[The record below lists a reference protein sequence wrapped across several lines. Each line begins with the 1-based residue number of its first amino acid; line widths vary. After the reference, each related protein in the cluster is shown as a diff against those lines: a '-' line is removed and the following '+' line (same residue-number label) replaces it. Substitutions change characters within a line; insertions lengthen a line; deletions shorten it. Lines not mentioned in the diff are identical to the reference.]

1 MVDGIEIDK
10 DIAEETLLPDDLN
23 SLAVGSYVVPD
34 PRKRKQYPYVVL
46 GVVLLS
52 FITSLIIDF
61 VSFVPVIIILS
72 IVALLLFLVNNKF
85 KIQQQEVIERITNNI
100 DHSIGYYSIAL
111 TFQFTI
117 NNILTPVWTVI
128 VYSHE
133 NPPLNKTIIEIN
145 AFSGKVITEPYTENL
160 NAWEIFQK

>member
-10 DIAEETLLPDDLN
+10 DVAEETLLPDDLN

-34 PRKRKQYPYVVL
+34 PRKRNQYPYVVL

-52 FITSLIIDF
+52 FITSLLIDF

-72 IVALLLFLVNNKF
+72 IIALLLFLVNNKF

-111 TFQFTI
+111 TFQFTFK
-117 NNILTPVWTVI
+117 NILTPVWTVI

-133 NPPLNKTIIEIN
+133 NPPINKTIIEIN
-145 AFSGKVITEPYTENL
+145 AFSGKVISEPYTENL
-160 NAWEIFQK
+160 NAWEIF

>member
-10 DIAEETLLPDDLN
+10 DIAEETLVPDDLN

-111 TFQFTI
+111 TFQFTFK
-117 NNILTPVWTVI
+117 NILTPVWTVI

-160 NAWEIFQK
+160 NA

>member
-23 SLAVGSYVVPD
+23 SLAIGSYVVPD

-72 IVALLLFLVNNKF
+72 IIALLLFLVNNKF

-111 TFQFTI
+111 TFQFTFK
-117 NNILTPVWTVI
+117 NILTPVWTVI

-160 NAWEIFQK
+160 NA

>member
-34 PRKRKQYPYVVL
+34 PRKRQQYPYIVLSVVL
-46 GVVLLS
+46 IS
-52 FITSLIIDF
+52 FITSLMVGF
-61 VSFVPVIIILS
+61 VDFVPVLIILS
-72 IVALLLFLVNNKF
+72 FTSFLLFFVDNKF
-85 KIQQQEVIERITNNI
+85 KIQQQEVIEKITNNI

-111 TFQFTI
+111 TFQFTFK
-117 NNILTPVWTVI
+117 NLLTPVWTVI

-133 NPPLNKTIIEIN
+133 NPPLNKTIIEIS
-145 AFSGKVITEPYTENL
+145 AFSGRVITDPYTENI
-160 NAWEIFQK
+160 NA

>member
-34 PRKRKQYPYVVL
+34 PRKRSQYPYVVL

-61 VSFVPVIIILS
+61 VSFVPVIIILC

-85 KIQQQEVIERITNNI
+85 KIQQQEVIERITDNI

-111 TFQFTI
+111 TFQFTFM
-117 NNILTPVWTVI
+117 NILTPVWTVI

-160 NAWEIFQK
+160 NA

>member
-34 PRKRKQYPYVVL
+34 PRKRQQYPYIVLSVVL
-46 GVVLLS
+46 IS
-52 FITSLIIDF
+52 FITSLMVYF
-61 VSFVPVIIILS
+61 VDFVPVLIILS
-72 IVALLLFLVNNKF
+72 FTAFLLFFVDNKF
-85 KIQQQEVIERITNNI
+85 KIQQQEVIEKITNNI

-111 TFQFTI
+111 TFQFTFK
-117 NNILTPVWTVI
+117 NLLTPVWTVI

-133 NPPLNKTIIEIN
+133 NPPINKTIIEIS
-145 AFSGKVITEPYTENL
+145 AFSGRVITDPYTENI
-160 NAWEIFQK
+160 NA

>member
-10 DIAEETLLPDDLN
+10 NIAEETQLPDDLN

-52 FITSLIIDF
+52 FIASLMIDF
-61 VSFVPVIIILS
+61 VSFIPVIFILS
-72 IVALLLFLVNNKF
+72 IVSLLLFFVNNKF
-85 KIQQQEVIERITNNI
+85 KIQQTEVIEKITNNI
-100 DHSIGYYSIAL
+100 EHSIGYYSIAL
-111 TFQFTI
+111 TFQFTLKK
-117 NNILTPVWTVI
+117 ILTPVWTVI

-133 NPPLNKTIIEIN
+133 NPPNNKTIIEIS
-145 AFSGKVITEPYTENL
+145 AFSGEVITEPYTENL
-160 NAWEIFQK
+160 NA

>member
-52 FITSLIIDF
+52 FITSLIIEF

-111 TFQFTI
+111 TFQFSFK
-117 NNILTPVWTVI
+117 NILTPVWTVI

-160 NAWEIFQK
+160 NA

>member
-46 GVVLLS
+46 GVMLLTFVTSLMINFIS
-52 FITSLIIDF
+52 FIPVIFILGV
-61 VSFVPVIIILS
+61 VSF
-72 IVALLLFLVNNKF
+72 LLFFVNNKF
-85 KIQQQEVIERITNNI
+85 KIQQTEVIEKITKNI
-100 DHSIGYYSIAL
+100 EHSIGYYSIAL
-111 TFQFTI
+111 TFQFSLK
-117 NNILTPVWTVI
+117 NILTPVWTVI

-133 NPPLNKTIIEIN
+133 NPPINKTIIEIS
-145 AFSGKVITEPYTENL
+145 AFSGRVITDPYTENL
-160 NAWEIFQK
+160 NA

>member
-10 DIAEETLLPDDLN
+10 DVAKETLLPDDLN

-34 PRKRKQYPYVVL
+34 PSKRKQYPYVAL
-46 GVVLLS
+46 GVVLLIY
-52 FITSLIIDF
+52 ITSLMIDF

-72 IVALLLFLVNNKF
+72 IVSLLLFVVNNKY
-85 KIQQQEVIERITNNI
+85 KIRQQEVIEKISNNI

-111 TFQFTI
+111 TFQFTLKQ
-117 NNILTPVWTVI
+117 ILTPVWTVI

-133 NPPLNKTIIEIN
+133 NPPSNKTIIEIS
-145 AFSGKVITEPYTENL
+145 AFSGRVITEPYTEKL
-160 NAWEIFQK
+160 NA

>member
-52 FITSLIIDF
+52 LITSLIIEF

-72 IVALLLFLVNNKF
+72 SIALLLFLVNNKF
-85 KIQQQEVIERITNNI
+85 QIQQQEVIEKITNNI

-111 TFQFTI
+111 TFQFTFK
-117 NNILTPVWTVI
+117 NILTPVWTVI

-160 NAWEIFQK
+160 NA

>member
-46 GVVLLS
+46 GVGLLS
-52 FITSLIIDF
+52 FLTSLIIDF

-111 TFQFTI
+111 TFQFTFK
-117 NNILTPVWTVI
+117 NILTPVWTVI

-160 NAWEIFQK
+160 NA

>member
-34 PRKRKQYPYVVL
+34 PRKRKQYPFVVL
-46 GVVLLS
+46 GVMLLS
-52 FITSLIIDF
+52 FITSLIIEF

-72 IVALLLFLVNNKF
+72 IIALLLFVVNNKF
-85 KIQQQEVIERITNNI
+85 QIQQQEVIENISNNI

-111 TFQFTI
+111 TFQFTFK
-117 NNILTPVWTVI
+117 NILTPVWTVI

-133 NPPLNKTIIEIN
+133 NPPINKTIIEIN

-160 NAWEIFQK
+160 NA

>member
-23 SLAVGSYVVPD
+23 SLAVGSYVVPN
-34 PRKRKQYPYVVL
+34 PIKRKQYPYVVL

-52 FITSLIIDF
+52 FITSFIIDF

-72 IVALLLFLVNNKF
+72 IIALLLFLVNNKF
-85 KIQQQEVIERITNNI
+85 KIQQQEVIEKITNNI

-111 TFQFTI
+111 TFQFTFK
-117 NNILTPVWTVI
+117 NILTPVWTVI

-145 AFSGKVITEPYTENL
+145 AFSGEVITEPYTENL
-160 NAWEIFQK
+160 NA

>member
-34 PRKRKQYPYVVL
+34 PRKRKQYPFVVL

-52 FITSLIIDF
+52 FITSLIIEF
-61 VSFVPVIIILS
+61 VSLVPVIIILS
-72 IVALLLFLVNNKF
+72 IIALLLFVVNNKF
-85 KIQQQEVIERITNNI
+85 QIQQQEVIEKITNNI

-111 TFQFTI
+111 TFQFTFK
-117 NNILTPVWTVI
+117 NILTPVWTVI

-133 NPPLNKTIIEIN
+133 NPPINKTIIEIS

-160 NAWEIFQK
+160 NAWEIF

>member
-34 PRKRKQYPYVVL
+34 PRKRQQYPYVVL
-46 GVVLLS
+46 SVVLIS
-52 FITSLIIDF
+52 FIASLMAGF
-61 VSFVPVIIILS
+61 VDFVPVLIILS
-72 IVALLLFLVNNKF
+72 FTAFLLFFVDNKF
-85 KIQQQEVIERITNNI
+85 KIQQQEVIEKITNNI

-111 TFQFTI
+111 TFQFTLK
-117 NNILTPVWTVI
+117 NLLTPVWTVI

-160 NAWEIFQK
+160 NGWEIF

>member
-1 MVDGIEIDK
+1 MVDGIEIEK

-61 VSFVPVIIILS
+61 VSFIPVIIILS
-72 IVALLLFLVNNKF
+72 IIALLLFLVNNKF
-85 KIQQQEVIERITNNI
+85 KIQQQEVIEKITNNI

-111 TFQFTI
+111 TFQFTFK
-117 NNILTPVWTVI
+117 NILTPVWTVI

-160 NAWEIFQK
+160 NA

>member
-46 GVVLLS
+46 GVLLLS

-111 TFQFTI
+111 TFQFTFK
-117 NNILTPVWTVI
+117 NILTPVWTVI

-145 AFSGKVITEPYTENL
+145 AFNGKVITEPYTENL
-160 NAWEIFQK
+160 NAWEIF

>member
-46 GVVLLS
+46 GVMLLG
-52 FITSLIIDF
+52 FIASLMIDF
-61 VSFVPVIIILS
+61 VSFIPVIIILS
-72 IVALLLFLVNNKF
+72 IVSLLLFFVNNKF
-85 KIQQQEVIERITNNI
+85 KIQQTEVIEKITDNI
-100 DHSIGYYSIAL
+100 EHSIGYYSIAL
-111 TFQFTI
+111 TFQFTLK
-117 NNILTPVWTVI
+117 NILTPVWTVI

-133 NPPLNKTIIEIN
+133 NPPINKTIIEIS

-160 NAWEIFQK
+160 NA

>member
-10 DIAEETLLPDDLN
+10 NIAEETLLPDDLN

-46 GVVLLS
+46 VVALLS
-52 FITSLIIDF
+52 FITSQIINF

-72 IVALLLFLVNNKF
+72 IIAMLLFLVNNKF
-85 KIQQQEVIERITNNI
+85 KIQQQEVIEKITNNI

-111 TFQFTI
+111 TFQFTFK
-117 NNILTPVWTVI
+117 NILTPVWTVI

-160 NAWEIFQK
+160 NA

>member
-34 PRKRKQYPYVVL
+34 PRKRKQYPYIVL

-52 FITSLIIDF
+52 FVTSLIIDF

-111 TFQFTI
+111 TFQFTFK
-117 NNILTPVWTVI
+117 NILTPVWTVI

-160 NAWEIFQK
+160 NAWEIF

>member
-10 DIAEETLLPDDLN
+10 VVAEETLVPDDLN

-72 IVALLLFLVNNKF
+72 IIALVLFLVNNKF
-85 KIQQQEVIERITNNI
+85 KIQQQEVIERITNSI

-111 TFQFTI
+111 TFQFTFK
-117 NNILTPVWTVI
+117 NILTPVWTVI

-160 NAWEIFQK
+160 NA

>member
-72 IVALLLFLVNNKF
+72 IIALLLFLVNNKF

-111 TFQFTI
+111 TFQFTFK
-117 NNILTPVWTVI
+117 NILTPVWTVI

-160 NAWEIFQK
+160 NA

>member
-46 GVVLLS
+46 GVVVLS
-52 FITSLIIDF
+52 FIISLIIDF

-72 IVALLLFLVNNKF
+72 IIALLLFLVNNKF
-85 KIQQQEVIERITNNI
+85 NIQQQEVIERITNNI
-100 DHSIGYYSIAL
+100 YHSIGYYSIAL
-111 TFQFTI
+111 TFQFTFK
-117 NNILTPVWTVI
+117 NILTPVWTVI

-160 NAWEIFQK
+160 NA

>member
-34 PRKRKQYPYVVL
+34 PRKRQQYPYIVLSVVL
-46 GVVLLS
+46 IS
-52 FITSLIIDF
+52 FITSMMVDF
-61 VSFVPVIIILS
+61 VDFVPVLIILS
-72 IVALLLFLVNNKF
+72 FTAFLLFFVDNKF
-85 KIQQQEVIERITNNI
+85 KIQQQEVIEKITNNI

-111 TFQFTI
+111 TFQLTFK
-117 NNILTPVWTVI
+117 NLLTPVWTVI

-133 NPPLNKTIIEIN
+133 NPPINKTIIEIS
-145 AFSGKVITEPYTENL
+145 AFSGRVITDPYTENI
-160 NAWEIFQK
+160 NA

>member
-34 PRKRKQYPYVVL
+34 PRKRSQYPYVVL
-46 GVVLLS
+46 GVGLLS
-52 FITSLIIDF
+52 FITSLIIEF

-72 IVALLLFLVNNKF
+72 IIALLLFVVNNKF
-85 KIQQQEVIERITNNI
+85 QIQQQEVIEKITNNI

-111 TFQFTI
+111 TFQFTFK
-117 NNILTPVWTVI
+117 NILTPVWTVI

-133 NPPLNKTIIEIN
+133 NPPINKTIIEIN

-160 NAWEIFQK
+160 NA

>member
-23 SLAVGSYVVPD
+23 SLAVGSYIVPD
-34 PRKRKQYPYVVL
+34 PRKRKQYPYFVL
-46 GVVLLS
+46 GVALLS
-52 FITSLIIDF
+52 FITSFIIDF

-72 IVALLLFLVNNKF
+72 IVALLLFVVNNKF

-111 TFQFTI
+111 TFQFTFK
-117 NNILTPVWTVI
+117 NILTPVWTVI

-160 NAWEIFQK
+160 NA

>member
-1 MVDGIEIDK
+1 MVDGIDIDK

-61 VSFVPVIIILS
+61 VSFIPVIIILS
-72 IVALLLFLVNNKF
+72 IIALLLFLINNKF
-85 KIQQQEVIERITNNI
+85 KIQQQEVNERITNNI
-100 DHSIGYYSIAL
+100 EHSIGYYSIAL
-111 TFQFTI
+111 TFQFTFK
-117 NNILTPVWTVI
+117 NILTPVWTVI

-160 NAWEIFQK
+160 NA